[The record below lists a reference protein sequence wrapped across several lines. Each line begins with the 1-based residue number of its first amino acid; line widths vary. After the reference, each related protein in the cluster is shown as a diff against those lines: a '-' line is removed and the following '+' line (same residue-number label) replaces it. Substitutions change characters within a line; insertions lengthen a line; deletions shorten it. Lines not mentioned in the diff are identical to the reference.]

1 MKCLIDMNIS
11 PVWEDY
17 LLKHGIDATHWIK
30 VGSPKSIDQEI
41 LKYAKHNGF
50 IIFTNDLDFGAILA
64 ATNALAPSVI
74 QIRTQDLTTEAI
86 GEQLLRC
93 LNQFK
98 VELEVGCILTLDTK
112 KAKVRLLPLNPL

>member
-17 LLKHGIDATHWIK
+17 LLKHGIDAT
-30 VGSPKSIDQEI
+30 Q
-41 LKYAKHNGF
+41 
-50 IIFTNDLDFGAILA
+50 LA
-64 ATNALAPSVI
+64 ATNAMAPSVI
-74 QIRTQDLTTEAI
+74 QIRAQDLTTEAI

-98 VELEVGCILTLDTK
+98 AELEVGCILTLDTK